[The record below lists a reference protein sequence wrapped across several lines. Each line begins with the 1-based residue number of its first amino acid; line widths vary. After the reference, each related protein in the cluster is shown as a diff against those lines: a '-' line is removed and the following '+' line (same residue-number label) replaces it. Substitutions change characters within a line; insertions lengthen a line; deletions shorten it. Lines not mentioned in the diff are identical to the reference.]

1 MSDHHS
7 YLSSAKAMEQGR
19 TAYYKMLENV
29 RQGELI
35 QVRRGVYA
43 SIDQLCGNMIDINT
57 LVPGGFLCLW
67 SAWDIHHLTTSTP
80 QVFPKKPWK
89 TYTYV
94 TKNMFHHPVKK
105 VVRHVY
111 RIKEQ
116 LTDGPSLTP
125 CGGNLV
131 LRSGKYGRFY
141 GC

>member
-1 MSDHHS
+1 MSLVGMGHTPSDHLHATS
-7 YLSSAKAMEQGR
+7 FSQEALKNLYLCNQEHVSPSR
-19 TAYYKMLENV
+19 
-29 RQGELI
+29 
-35 QVRRGVYA
+35 
-43 SIDQLCGNMIDINT
+43 
-57 LVPGGFLCLW
+57 
-67 SAWDIHHLTTSTP
+67 
-80 QVFPKKPWK
+80 
-89 TYTYV
+89 
-94 TKNMFHHPVKK
+94 KK